1 MQVMLGSRGAK
12 TCSWRNGTIYN
23 ILFLLIFRYKFV
35 CTLGLWIIHV
45 FLPISCNNIHIRA
58 RRLYFQ
64 YVFTKKAVT
73 RCTFLVPNFY
83 VLLWVWQEHNLLL
96 EIISSTLGKDTANPL
111 SHHVMA
117 SSNLSKW
124 TQALAP
130 VNEKKAQLSCN
141 FCKFCSLDI
150 SRLVIQYQIKP
161 RNEDK
166 IMSLPHVTSPPHP
179 LFIRHFF
186 FQSSLP

>member
-35 CTLGLWIIHV
+35 RTLGLWIIHV

-58 RRLYFQ
+58 RRPYFQ
-64 YVFTKKAVT
+64 YVFTKKTVT

-83 VLLWVWQEHNLLL
+83 VLHWVWQEHNLLL

-130 VNEKKAQLSCN
+130 INEKKKAQLSCN
-141 FCKFCSLDI
+141 WHIWASTSSWVWSFWSLDI
-150 SRLVIQYQIKP
+150 SQLVIQNQI
-161 RNEDK
+161 
-166 IMSLPHVTSPPHP
+166 
-179 LFIRHFF
+179 
-186 FQSSLP
+186 

>member
-35 CTLGLWIIHV
+35 RTLGLWIIHV

-64 YVFTKKAVT
+64 YVFTKKTVT

-130 VNEKKAQLSCN
+130 INEKKKSTVKLQLTFLGFN
-141 FCKFCSLDI
+141 FKLGLKFL
-150 SRLVIQYQIKP
+150 KP
-161 RNEDK
+161 WY
-166 IMSLPHVTSPPHP
+166 LTTSYSKPN
-179 LFIRHFF
+179 ITKKWR
-186 FQSSLP
+186 